1 MNHGERRDFIRHRLA
16 CITPSKREVEERLA
30 RLDAIEI
37 AMGRAN
43 YARRLADFEAHA
55 RLIEQR
61 KAAIAQPQP
70 PRPATEEG
78 NDAPPRTQG

>member
-1 MNHGERRDFIRHRLA
+1 MKHGERRDLIRHRLA
-16 CITPSKREVEERLA
+16 CITPSKRDVEERLA
-30 RLDAIEI
+30 RLEAVEI

-43 YARRLADFEAHA
+43 YARRFADFEAHA

-61 KAAIAQPQP
+61 KAAIPEPQQ

-78 NDAPPRTQG
+78 DAAPPRTQG